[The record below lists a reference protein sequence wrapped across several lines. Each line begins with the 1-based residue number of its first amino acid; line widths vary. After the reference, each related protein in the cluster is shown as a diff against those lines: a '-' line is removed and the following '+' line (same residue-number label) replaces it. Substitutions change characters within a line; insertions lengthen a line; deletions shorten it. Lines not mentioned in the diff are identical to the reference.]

1 MPEEI
6 KKTSIKQWAED
17 DRPREKLLK
26 KGEKAL
32 SDAELVAILI
42 ASGNVNESAV
52 EVARRILHTV
62 DNNLVKLSRMSV
74 GQLMKFKG
82 IGEAKA
88 INIVAAM
95 ELGRRRRFAETREQ
109 TQISSSKSAF
119 EQFYHLFADLQ
130 YEQFWVLL
138 LDQGHHII
146 KLVQIGEGGIS
157 GTAADPKKI
166 FCYALENSAS
176 ALIMCHNHPSGNIVP
191 SNEDILLTKKIVSG
205 GKLLDIQ
212 VLDHIIIGGD
222 RYLSFV
228 DENIMPEA

>member
-1 MPEEI
+1 MSEAV

-42 ASGNVNESAV
+42 ASGNVHESAV
-52 EVARRILHTV
+52 EVARRILQTV
-62 DNNLVKLSRMSV
+62 DNDLVKLSKMSI

-95 ELGRRRRFAETREQ
+95 ELGRRRRFAETQEQ
-109 TQISSSKSAF
+109 TQISSSQSAF
-119 EQFYHLFADLQ
+119 EQFYPFFADLK
-130 YEQFWVLL
+130 YEQLWVLL
-138 LDQGHHII
+138 LDQGHHVI

-166 FCYALENSAS
+166 FYYALENLTSAII
-176 ALIMCHNHPSGNIVP
+176 LCHNHPSGNLMP
-191 SNEDILLTKKIVSG
+191 SNEDIQLTKKIVSG
-205 GKLLDIQ
+205 GKLLDIK
-212 VLDHIIIGGD
+212 VLDHLIIGND
-222 RYLSFV
+222 KYFSFA
-228 DENIMPEA
+228 DQDMMP